1 MDRQGDLHVF
11 NRLFDAPRRALSAV
25 VAVFTLALG
34 ACGGGADGLTGGGG
48 NNPAPGSSCTNTTCG
63 TAFVS
68 VMDADSGFDSYTV
81 DVVSLSLK
89 KADGTTVDTLAVK
102 PRIDFADLVEL
113 KEFLTAVTI
122 PPGTYVS
129 GTLQLDYTNADIVVD
144 VNGVPTP
151 AVAVDAS
158 GNPLKTVSLEVQLDN
173 RKQLTIV
180 AGKPAL
186 LELDFDLLAS
196 NSIGDTTQS
205 PVQVTVQ
212 PVIVASV
219 DVVDS
224 REARVRGPLTSV
236 DTSSGNYH
244 IDLRP
249 FNLANA
255 RLGDVTVHTTASTEF
270 EVDGTQYT
278 GAPGIA
284 AMAALS
290 TGSPTVA
297 YGTLDVPNRTF
308 TATRVHA
315 GTSVAGAQFD
325 AVEGT
330 VVARSGS
337 NLTVRGV
344 TLIKKSGSVVFKRG
358 TTTVALGQT
367 TKVVKDG
374 QRDTSLTIGAISVGQ
389 RIAAFGTATES
400 GDDVSLDATAGRVRM
415 QVTHLLG
422 TVKDLAIGGMTL
434 DLSAIEG
441 RPISAFT
448 FAGTGAQPAQDADP
462 SSYSVDTASLPL
474 TNLDIGS
481 PARVFGFVTPFGT
494 APPDFTAV
502 TLVGFR
508 AVPAVLSVGYG
519 PSGASAP
526 FLTIDASAGLVID
539 NHSSRIDGRHTIV
552 IGPKVLD
559 VRQLA
564 SPPTVKADT
573 AGGMFAIGEPRTVQ
587 VFATFADFI
596 SALNGKL
603 LTEKVFSIS
612 ATGSYDA
619 ATNVLTAK
627 RVLIQMR

>member
-1 MDRQGDLHVF
+1 VF
-11 NRLFDAPRRALSAV
+11 NRLFDVPWRALSGVLAV
-25 VAVFTLALG
+25 LTLALS
-34 ACGGGADGLTGGGG
+34 ACGGGDGLAGGGS
-48 NNPAPGSSCTNTTCG
+48 NPAPGSSCTNTTCG

-89 KADGTTVDTLAVK
+89 KADGTTIDTLAVK

-113 KEFLTAVTI
+113 KEFLTAVSI

-151 AVAVDAS
+151 AVAVDAG

-186 LELDFDLLAS
+186 FELDFDLLAS
-196 NSIGDTTQS
+196 NSIGDTTQN
-205 PVQVTVQ
+205 PVRVTVQ

-236 DTSSGNYH
+236 DTASGNYH
-244 IDLRP
+244 VDLRP
-249 FNLANA
+249 FNLASG
-255 RLGDVTVHTTASTEF
+255 RLGDVTVHTTSTTEF

-325 AVEGT
+325 SIEGT

-337 NLTVRGV
+337 KLSVRGV
-344 TLIKKSGSVVFKRG
+344 TLIKKDGSVIFKRG
-358 TTTVALGQT
+358 LTTVALGQT
-367 TKVVKDG
+367 TKIVKEG
-374 QRDTSLTIGAISVGQ
+374 QRDASLTIGAVSVAQ
-389 RIAAFGTATES
+389 HIAAFGTATES

-422 TVKDLAIGGMTL
+422 TVKNLAVGGVTL
-434 DLSAIEG
+434 DLSAIQG

-462 SSYSVDTASLPL
+462 TSYSVDTAALPL
-474 TNLDIGS
+474 SNLEVGS
-481 PARVFGFVTPFGT
+481 PARIFGFVTPFGT
-494 APPDFTAV
+494 APPDFTAI

-508 AVPAVLSVGYG
+508 DVPAVLSVGYG
-519 PSGASAP
+519 PSGASSP
-526 FLTIDASAGLVID
+526 FLTIDATAGLVID
-539 NHSSRIDGRHTIV
+539 NRSSRIDGRHTIV

-564 SPPTVKADT
+564 SPPTVKPNAG
-573 AGGMFAIGEPRTVQ
+573 GGMFAIGEPKTVQ
-587 VFATFADFI
+587 AFATFADFI

-603 LTEKVFSIS
+603 LTEKVISIS

-619 ATNVLTAK
+619 ATSVLTAK